1 MPIATITRLSDY
13 ISFMQ
18 CMVRSYLYSSVNHYG
33 CLILRKPNHNQESR
47 KKLGMPKNPVQN
59 QIPRI

>member
-1 MPIATITRLSDY
+1 MPIGTITGLSDY

-18 CMVRSYLYSSVNHYG
+18 CMVRPYLYSSVNHYG
-33 CLILRKPNHNQESR
+33 CLILPKPNHNQESR
-47 KKLGMPKNPVQN
+47 KKLEMSKNPMQN